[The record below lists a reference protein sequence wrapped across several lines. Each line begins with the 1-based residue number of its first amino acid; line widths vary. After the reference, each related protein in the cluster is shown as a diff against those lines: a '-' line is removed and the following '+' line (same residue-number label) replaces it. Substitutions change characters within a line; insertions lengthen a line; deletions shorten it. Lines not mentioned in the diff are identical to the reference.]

1 MRMLSSTSSG
11 DSRAPACAGTALAG
25 SARRPSHSVNR
36 PSGRLAANSQ
46 GQLATDKM
54 AAATEGPAMDA
65 VATTSELTAMPRPS
79 KARG

>member
-11 DSRAPACAGTALAG
+11 DSRAPAWPATALTG

-46 GQLATDKM
+46 GQLATDRI
-54 AAATEGPAMDA
+54 AAATEGPAMEA
-65 VATTSELTAMPRPS
+65 VATTSEFTAMPRPS
-79 KARG
+79 RARG